1 MPDRL
6 VYLDSSA
13 LVKLVLPEAQ
23 TEALRAF
30 LTAWPRKA
38 TSKISAVEV
47 RRVARRGSAAPEV
60 MRRAGELVASLH
72 LIEVSDGVLETAA
85 RLDPLTLRS
94 LDAIHLA
101 SALSLGE
108 DLGAMA
114 VYDLALAD
122 AARTAGLTVLAPA

>member
-1 MPDRL
+1 M
-6 VYLDSSA
+6 
-13 LVKLVLPEAQ
+13 
-23 TEALRAF
+23 
-30 LTAWPRKA
+30 
-38 TSKISAVEV
+38 
-47 RRVARRGSAAPEV
+47 
-60 MRRAGELVASLH
+60 AGLH
-72 LIEVSDGVLETAA
+72 LLKVSRHLLDQAA
-85 RLDPLTLRS
+85 ELSPANLRS